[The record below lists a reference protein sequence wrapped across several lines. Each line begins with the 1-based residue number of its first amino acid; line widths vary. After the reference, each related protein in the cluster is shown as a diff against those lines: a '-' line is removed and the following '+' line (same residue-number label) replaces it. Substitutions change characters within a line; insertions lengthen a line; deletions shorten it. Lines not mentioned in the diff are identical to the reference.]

1 MLRLQDAEESV
12 RYKLTASILTIVCL
26 IGAHASAQEVVER
39 EAGVFATEKIT
50 IRKAVGARPKIQLA
64 AAVYLSGTI
73 RIATQ
78 NSDTLDVRYVKTA
91 KAADRSQAI
100 DFIDLISVVI
110 EGRPGSPVV
119 KMRAPN
125 PAPWSGTDY
134 SGQVEMEIIAP
145 SDAEIEIL
153 ASPFDVTTVG
163 PLRAL
168 DIPESLGGMNISN
181 ITESLNLTTANRAV
195 KLKDITGQISVVTSR
210 ETLAAEDITSLD
222 DQARFRNDGGDIEII
237 GMNGSVNIKNTYG
250 RIDIEGFVARGQS
263 SIIRGSSRPIA
274 IEVIEMKEGQLVV
287 SNRQEDIEIVVP
299 DTLSAF
305 YSLSVDD
312 DGIIEASNFP
322 FTPDLV
328 ERNRLNLQSG
338 DGRIDVSASVKG
350 KGNIYIR
357 GRSGE

>member
-1 MLRLQDAEESV
+1 MKLRLAVSA
-12 RYKLTASILTIVCL
+12 LALLGLLAAS
-26 IGAHASAQEVVER
+26 ASAQEVIER
-39 EAGVFATEKIT
+39 ESGVFATEKIAM
-50 IRKAVGARPKIQLA
+50 RKAVGSRAKIQLV
-64 AAVYLSGTI
+64 AAVNLSGTI

-78 NSDTLDVRYVKTA
+78 LSDTIDIKYVKTA
-91 KAADRSQAI
+91 KASDRSQAI

-110 EGRPGSPVV
+110 EGRPESPVV

-134 SGQVEMEIIAP
+134 SGRVELEIIAP

-153 ASPFDVTTVG
+153 APPFDVTTVG

-168 DIPESLGGMNISN
+168 DVPESLGGMDISN
-181 ITESLNLTTANRAV
+181 ITESLNITTANRAV
-195 KLKDITGQISVVTSR
+195 TLKDITGQISVVTTR
-210 ETLAAEDITSLD
+210 ETLVARDIKCLE
-222 DQARFRNDGGDIEII
+222 DQARFRNEGGDIELI
-237 GMNGSVNIKNTYG
+237 GVVGSVNIKTSYG
-250 RIDIEGFVARGQS
+250 RINVEKFTARGQS
-263 SIIRGSSRPIA
+263 SYIRGSSEPVS
-274 IEVIEMKEGQLVV
+274 IEVLEMKEGQLVV

-305 YSLSVDD
+305 YSLAVDD
-312 DGIIEASNFP
+312 EGVIEASNFP

-328 ERNRLNLQSG
+328 EHNRLNLQSG
-338 DGRIDVSASVKG
+338 DGRVDIGVTIKG